1 MAMTVALGTTVS
13 AAPVAGPAVAPAA
26 GPGTEATVNID
37 GADRPWDGYYR
48 VTPLTWVIAQTTQF
62 TAPGWRFA
70 AGAND
75 TLPAGGSYET
85 YLAPGRSAWSMVA
98 QTFVA
103 GAAQQISVRVSGGL
117 PARVVHVWSTSL
129 RGPAQFIRRGEIIPD
144 QGAFSVL
151 LRPGYVYTFT
161 TTTGQSRAGG
171 RTPRIPVAGPMPIQ
185 YTATADGAGT
195 AKMLA
200 PVDGS
205 FGYVH
210 GVLTQTAAGE
220 PVEWKYPG
228 RSPAP
233 YAIVGENTWR
243 DYTVSARVILPASPR
258 GSPPP
263 GAMLVARFQ
272 GFRKSA
278 LNRFRGYELRVRG
291 NGGWQVVANDPAA
304 VTLASGRVTAA
315 RSYTLSL
322 STRGSIIS
330 ARIDGVPVATVTNRM
345 YRYGPAGLGSLGY
358 YPVRYPGFTVRPQ

>member
-1 MAMTVALGTTVS
+1 M
-13 AAPVAGPAVAPAA
+13 
-26 GPGTEATVNID
+26 
-37 GADRPWDGYYR
+37 
-48 VTPLTWVIAQTTQF
+48 
-62 TAPGWRFA
+62 
-70 AGAND
+70 
-75 TLPAGGSYET
+75 
-85 YLAPGRSAWSMVA
+85 
-98 QTFVA
+98 
-103 GAAQQISVRVSGGL
+103 
-117 PARVVHVWSTSL
+117 
-129 RGPAQFIRRGEIIPD
+129 
-144 QGAFSVL
+144 
-151 LRPGYVYTFT
+151 
-161 TTTGQSRAGG
+161 
-171 RTPRIPVAGPMPIQ
+171 
-185 YTATADGAGT
+185 

-243 DYTVSARVILPASPR
+243 DYTVSARVILPASAR

-263 GAMLVARFQ
+263 GAMLIARFQ

-278 LNRFRGYELRVRG
+278 INHFRGYELWVRG
-291 NGGWQVVANDPAA
+291 NGGWQVVANGPAT

-330 ARIDGVPVATVTNRM
+330 ARIDGVLVASVTNRM